1 MAGGLV
7 GVRAF
12 DAAHFVQN
20 DGNASICR
28 LPGRF
33 GTGHA
38 AANDMNRFDAHARD
52 VRGKRGGVKM
62 AVAVIPRGEGAERR
76 VRSLI

>member
-1 MAGGLV
+1 
-7 GVRAF
+7 
-12 DAAHFVQN
+12 
-20 DGNASICR
+20 
-28 LPGRF
+28 
-33 GTGHA
+33 
-38 AANDMNRFDAHARD
+38 MNRYDAHARD